1 MNACQDS
8 ESVLF
13 RCHNSVMPQIITLM
27 KQAQCCVHWSYS
39 HKGNWQQSL
48 PGWSLHL
55 SVLANTL
62 EECYQC
68 IVNEINCSSVKPN
81 KMNWTS
87 IKTKGVISFEKISY
101 SQLYILPVVG
111 FFFFFR
117 FFGGY
122 CENRIKVRLCFSL
135 FMNRTSPNQ
144 GSLLKLGTGLR
155 L

>member
-27 KQAQCCVHWSYS
+27 NQAQCCVHWSYS

-62 EECYQC
+62 EERYQC

-111 FFFFFR
+111 FFFFQVFWWLLWEQNQSKAL
-117 FFGGY
+117 FFIVHEPHISKSGLSFKTGY
-122 CENRIKVRLCFSL
+122 RA
-135 FMNRTSPNQ
+135 
-144 GSLLKLGTGLR
+144 
-155 L
+155 